1 MVGGDPMISIKSL
14 QSAVKMKKEGED
26 IQKIENIPVQ
36 MIKPNPYQP
45 RKTFSQQSLEEL
57 AQSIKEFGLIQPI
70 TVRKT
75 GVNGYE
81 LIAGERRLRATKLAN
96 LDYIPAV
103 IITTDERDSAVL
115 AMIENLQRENLH
127 YLEEAAGYASLIEDH
142 GFTQEELAKKLGK
155 NQSTIANKLRVLK
168 LPKEVKD
175 LLIKHNLT
183 ERHARA
189 LLRLP
194 DTELQLKIID
204 KIVEKGLNVK
214 ETENLI
220 SNVIEK
226 IQQNNIKKS
235 KKKMIR
241 NYKDLRLFVNT
252 IKNAVSML
260 KDYGVAPVFKE
271 IDREDCIEIIVTIP
285 KG

>member
-1 MVGGDPMISIKSL
+1 MISIKSL

-260 KDYGVAPVFKE
+260 KDNGVSPVFKE

>member
-1 MVGGDPMISIKSL
+1 MISIKSL